1 MTGLS
6 RSRSASPNDPD
17 IAVGALLGAGL
28 GYFGQCSSGT
38 CPLTSTW
45 WRGAL
50 YGAALGALFGFG
62 TVRNPASAHRANS
75 TTTNLLHLAQA
86 DFDAQVLRSERPVLV
101 DFYAP
106 WCGPCNTLAPTVAKL
121 ADDFAGRATVAKVN
135 VDEASQLASRFR
147 VEGIPTL
154 LFFKNGKLV
163 DSVVGLASEKE
174 LRSKLET
181 LLAPTPAEPLNG
193 AS

>member
-1 MTGLS
+1 MLS
-6 RSRSASPNDPD
+6 MIMPVM
-17 IAVGALLGAGL
+17 VGALLGAGL

-50 YGAALGALFGFG
+50 YGAALGGIFAFGSNRSSG
-62 TVRNPASAHRANS
+62 SSGAKVDS
-75 TTTNLLHLAQA
+75 TNLVHLAQSE
-86 DFDAQVLRSERPVLV
+86 FDARVLHSERPVLV

-106 WCGPCNTLAPTVAKL
+106 WCGPCKTLSPTIAKL
-121 ADDFAGRATVAKVN
+121 ADDYVDRVKVAKVN
-135 VDEASQLASRFR
+135 VDEAPQLSERYR

-154 LFFKNGKLV
+154 LFISGGKVV

-174 LRSKLET
+174 LRAKLEKLTITSVT
-181 LLAPTPAEPLNG
+181 LPQSKP
-193 AS
+193 SS